1 MQLLN
6 VVALDRFKRNHANAR
21 TALDAWRSEVEVAQW
36 KTPQDIKNRYRSAD
50 LLAND
55 KVIFNIN
62 GNNYRLVVVVKY
74 SMGMVVVEWVGTHA
88 EYDKKQFE

>member
-1 MQLLN
+1 M
-6 VVALDRFKRNHANAR
+6 
-21 TALDAWRSEVEVAQW
+21 WRREVEVAQW

-50 LLAND
+50 FLAND
-55 KVIFNIN
+55 KVIFNIK